1 MRVVVVNEA
10 RERTGLASTHAD
22 LAVSPLA
29 CLQVLA
35 EGHQTPAKK
44 HELWGH
50 AWHGAQGNPTH
61 NLSIHPLIYYSCNQ
75 DHTLFVGPNVK

>member
-1 MRVVVVNEA
+1 MGWGHQSQAQGPRASGVLTGLILSKGDDMRVVVVNEA

-35 EGHQTPAKK
+35 EGHQTPAKE
-44 HELWGH
+44 HELWG
-50 AWHGAQGNPTH
+50 
-61 NLSIHPLIYYSCNQ
+61 Q
-75 DHTLFVGPNVK
+75 DLWELR